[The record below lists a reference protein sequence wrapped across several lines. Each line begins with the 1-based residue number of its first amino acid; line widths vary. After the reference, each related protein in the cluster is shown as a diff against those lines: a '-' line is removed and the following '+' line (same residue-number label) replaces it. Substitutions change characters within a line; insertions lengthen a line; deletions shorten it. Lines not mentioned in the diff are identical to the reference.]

1 MKITVIPGRQLT
13 PEHVQAWS
21 ALQATVPALSS
32 PFLCPEF
39 TVAVAAVRDD
49 VRVGIL
55 EQGGRMVGFF
65 PHQRRRWFVGEPVG
79 GWLNDLQGVIAQ
91 PDAEWDAGALI
102 RGCGLL
108 EWRYGRLLASQEPFA
123 PFHLRRH
130 ASAFIDVSR
139 GYDAYLAE
147 KRQSGVDLENVQQL
161 ARKTRNVEREIGP
174 LRFESHSSD
183 ISVLAALMRWK
194 SERYA
199 PHGYRDAFAVS
210 WARRLLERVHA
221 TQTLHFG
228 GILSVLYAG
237 DEVAAAH
244 MGLRS
249 ESLWHFWFPAYNPR
263 FARYSP
269 GLMLLLR
276 MAQHASAAGLQGIE
290 LGGGAYAFKQTLAN
304 RSVIL
309 AEGGVARLP
318 AITAARRW
326 RRSSA
331 TLIRQSP
338 LLHLPARA
346 VNRALHGV
354 MRLCR

>member
-1 MKITVIPGRQLT
+1 MKIAVIPGRQLT
-13 PEHVQAWS
+13 PDHVQTWS
-21 ALQATVPALSS
+21 ALEAAVPAFSS
-32 PFLCPEF
+32 PFLRPEF

-55 EQGGRMVGFF
+55 EQDGRMVGFF
-65 PHQRRRWFVGEPVG
+65 PHQRGRLFVGEPVG

-91 PDAEWDAGALI
+91 PGAGWDAGALI

-108 EWRYGRLLASQEPFA
+108 EWRFGRLLASQEPLA
-123 PFHLRRH
+123 PFHLCLH

-147 KRQSGVDLENVQQL
+147 KREGGVDPENVQQL
-161 ARKTRNVEREIGP
+161 ARKTRNIEREIGP
-174 LRFESHSSD
+174 LRFEPHSSD
-183 ISVLAALMRWK
+183 ANVLAALMRWK

-199 PHGYRDAFAVS
+199 PRGYRDAFAIS
-210 WARRLLERVHA
+210 WARRLVERVHA
-221 TQTLHFG
+221 TQTPQFG

-249 ESLWHFWFPAYNPR
+249 HSLWHFWFPAYNPR

-276 MAQHASAAGLQGIE
+276 MAQHASVAGLQGIE
-290 LGGGAYAFKQTLAN
+290 LGGGAYAFKHALTN
-304 RSVIL
+304 RSVAL
-309 AEGGVARLP
+309 AEGTVDRLP

-326 RRSSA
+326 CRSSA
-331 TLIRQSP
+331 TRIRQSP
-338 LLHLPARA
+338 VLHPPARV